1 MTSFEQMLLDKGYIK
16 YVLNC
21 KIMKYEI
28 AEGHELSS
36 MGNIDHRYFHK
47 TDTNILNKIANGD
60 SVMDKITNDDRKN
73 EITFGLHERGKPPTL
88 IHPRPRI
95 EIKKIKDNKEV
106 LEREWY
112 DDSMNVVLL
121 HTAYDEILKAMF
133 DRSIILKFDFTT
145 DY

>member
-1 MTSFEQMLLDKGYIK
+1 L
-16 YVLNC
+16 
-21 KIMKYEI
+21 
-28 AEGHELSS
+28 
-36 MGNIDHRYFHK
+36 RYHGCAVFLG
-47 TDTNILNKIANGD
+47 I
-60 SVMDKITNDDRKN
+60 
-73 EITFGLHERGKPPTL
+73 
-88 IHPRPRI
+88 RPRI